1 MLHELFPDLL
11 KTVLISFGIGIIM
24 SLVVYVLARYTSSSF
39 ESGLSKYLKPT
50 DRFIAT
56 LAGSVATA
64 IMFLVLT
71 IKTAAEHA
79 R

>member
-1 MLHELFPDLL
+1 MLYELFPDLL
-11 KTVLISFGIGIIM
+11 KTALISFGAGIIV
-24 SLVVYVLARYTSSSF
+24 SLIVYALARYTSSSF
-39 ESGLSKYLKPT
+39 ESGFSKYLKPT
-50 DRFIAT
+50 DQFLAV
-56 LAGSVATA
+56 LAGSGATA